1 MAASTE
7 SSPAPAEAYHH
18 RDPHH
23 LATIFA
29 QEYYTFLN
37 KQPSSLHMFYNEK
50 ATLTHGHQGR
60 PDVTIS
66 QGLKA
71 IQSKIKEL
79 DLEDCK
85 IMISD
90 IDSQASFGQGIVIQ
104 VLGEMSNR
112 GGVAKKFAQTFVL
125 MEQGGSYYVFN
136 DIFRYLKDDTEDTDV
151 DDNEAVTPELNGE
164 VQDETAAAVEELPQQ
179 AVVITIEENVDI
191 WQAPPHAQE
200 PVLSEGVVPVTESDD
215 TLAHESSDTKVPE
228 EISTDDTASV
238 IAAAVAAES
247 ENFTEG
253 WGTST
258 FTSSSVAE
266 ASEWTST
273 PASTTAVAQ
282 ETTPAPAE
290 PPKPKTWANT
300 AASNAKQ
307 WGPQVSV
314 TKTAAVVSTQP
325 AATATTTPP
334 TAVAPKPHPQQ
345 TQGAKPQGQQQRQK
359 SDLSASIYIKDVTD
373 KISAQ
378 QLREAF
384 ATFGTVK
391 YCEIQ
396 PKKPC
401 ATLDF
406 ATTEAAQAA
415 LRAQRVKVGP
425 NEFVRVEERFWHK
438 GGNNNNGPQGG
449 RSSNP
454 NHHHHHHHHNN
465 STANGHGHQQQ
476 QQQQQ
481 QQHHQQQQQQQQ
493 HGGNRAGRA
502 NTPRRTGP
510 NKVEKTVQSTA
521 SK

>member
-37 KQPSSLHMFYNEK
+37 KQPSSLHMFYNEE

-60 PDVTIS
+60 AD
-66 QGLKA
+66 A

-125 MEQGGSYYVFN
+125 MEQRGSYYVFN

-151 DDNEAVTPELNGE
+151 DDNEGAAAELNGE
-164 VQDETAAAVEELPQQ
+164 IQDETPAAVEELPQQ
-179 AVVITIEENVDI
+179 SVVITIEENADTL
-191 WQAPPHAQE
+191 QTPPHAQE
-200 PVLSEGVVPVTESDD
+200 PILSEGAVPVTEGDD
-215 TLAHESSDTKVPE
+215 TLAHGSSDKVPE

-238 IAAAVAAES
+238 IAAASATEP
-247 ENFTEG
+247 ENSTEG
-253 WGTST
+253 WGSAPWTPT

-266 ASEWTST
+266 TSEWIST

-282 ETTPAPAE
+282 EATPAPAE
-290 PPKPKTWANT
+290 PPKPRTWANT
-300 AASNAKQ
+300 AASNVKQ
-307 WGPQVSV
+307 WGPQVAV
-314 TKTAAVVSTQP
+314 TKTAAVVPTQP
-325 AATATTTPP
+325 ATTTSTP
-334 TAVAPKPHPQQ
+334 TAVAPKPQPQQ

-373 KISAQ
+373 KISVL

-384 ATFGTVK
+384 AAFGTVK
-391 YCEIQ
+391 HCEIQ

-406 ATTEAAQAA
+406 TTTEAAQAA
-415 LRAQRVKVGP
+415 LKAQRVKVGP
-425 NEFVRVEERFWHK
+425 NETVRVEERFWHK

-454 NHHHHHHHHNN
+454 NHHHHHHHHN
-465 STANGHGHQQQ
+465 STANGHG
-476 QQQQQ
+476 QQQQ
-481 QQHHQQQQQQQQ
+481 QQHHHQQQQLQQQQQQQQ